1 MSTQDIIFHPDF
13 SDNTPRLPP
22 PPPPPDDYSSP
33 SAQGDFFDN
42 AAAPPRLDTPHRKR
56 SFLYDGT
63 YFEDPGPEY
72 SAQDVLNFLAQ
83 SYPEL
88 EQGSWHSRNLP
99 DGSEEITFVKVAG
112 EKGATRPA
120 DITRRLTGFTPPPLA
135 AIELVRS
142 LAELERAGNLSADR
156 LLALAPEIEV
166 GLAEIDRIAARSG
179 KVTTRCLALTPV
191 SLPAVPVGF

>member
-13 SDNTPRLPP
+13 PDNTPRLPP
-22 PPPPPDDYSSP
+22 PPPPPPDDG
-33 SAQGDFFDN
+33 QGRFFDP
-42 AAAPPRLDTPHRKR
+42 AAGTAPPRLDTPRRKR

-72 SAQDVLNFLAQ
+72 SAQDVLSFLAQ

-142 LAELERAGNLSADR
+142 LAELELAGNLSADR

-166 GLAEIDRIAARSG
+166 GLAEIDRIADRSG